1 MSTVYCNG
9 NQILDLKGFE
19 SISVANGLLDPRFT
33 LLLTMASSIPLGA
46 ETSVLPT
53 RNGGRGFLTRPHFG
67 LFLTWLPAER
77 SIKQPV
83 LRPRPTFRNAS
94 ALLGCSDT
102 RGSVDALAQFDDY
115 DGKVADFAVPSK
127 HEDQVHL
134 EGMQDPQVICQGDK
148 NV

>member
-9 NQILDLKGFE
+9 NQILDLKGFK
-19 SISVANGLLDPRFT
+19 SISVANGFLDPRFT

-46 ETSVLPT
+46 ETSVSPT
-53 RNGGRGFLTRPHFG
+53 RNGGRGFLTRPHLG
-67 LFLTWLPAER
+67 LSLTWLAAE
-77 SIKQPV
+77 SINQPV
-83 LRPRPTFRNAS
+83 LRPRLIFGNAS
-94 ALLGCSDT
+94 ALLGCNDT

-115 DGKVADFAVPSK
+115 DGKVADFVSSSK

-134 EGMQDPQVICQGDK
+134 EGTQDPPFICQGDK